1 MGTANPTAGYR
12 SGSLD
17 GSLWDVSRWSNINNP
32 GQHEYNAWAAST
44 QNQCGTSVQVAP
56 DHDVNSCS
64 GETVESVNDAANQSV
79 LAMYPRQPF
88 NFAGRTGVI
97 EFDVS
102 DNSLDAHGAWPT
114 LAITDQPAPT
124 PYGDMLSGAPV
135 NARNSI
141 GINFAGHQ
149 SGAGA
154 TPCVSVSSIWATS
167 NYQPIGE
174 PFNSDGCVAV
184 SSSPTSL
191 NHVEVQ
197 VSPTSL
203 KVYMSNPGN
212 PASTKLVADA
222 SFTLP
227 LTQGLVW
234 LEDVHY
240 NGDKYCP
247 AVEGEATQ
255 YGLSVC
261 EQTDTFGWANLAF
274 DGPVLPRDL
283 GFDVAD
289 NNTPAGT
296 APSGQPMTNL
306 AYPTPASLTL
316 TNVHRVENAT
326 GAIITLNDSA
336 TGHETLTYT
345 VNGHANTFDNSSTF
359 NTSANSP
366 SQSIALPVPLSEL
379 TDGTN
384 SITISS
390 TDGGVAF
397 GNVDL
402 VLLGAGGTVGPA

>member
-1 MGTANPTAGYR
+1 MGTANPTTGYR
-12 SGSLD
+12 SGSLN
-17 GSLWDVSRWSNINNP
+17 GNLWDVSRWSNITNF
-32 GQHEYNAWAAST
+32 GQHEYDAWAAST

-56 DHDVNSCS
+56 DSDVNVCN
-64 GETVESVNDAANQSV
+64 GETVESVNDAQNQTV

-114 LAITDQPAPT
+114 LAITDQPVPT
-124 PYGDMLSGAPV
+124 PYGDNLSGAPV
-135 NARNSI
+135 NPRNSI

-154 TPCVSVSSIWATS
+154 TPCVSVSSVWATT
-167 NYQPIGE
+167 NYQPTGE
-174 PFNSDGCVAV
+174 SFHSDGCVAV
-184 SSSPTSL
+184 SNSPTSL

-212 PASTKLVADA
+212 PASIQLVADA
-222 SFTLP
+222 SFTMP

-240 NGDKYCP
+240 NADKYCP
-247 AVEGEATQ
+247 SVEGISTQ

-289 NNTPAGT
+289 SNTPSGT

-306 AYPTPASLTL
+306 AYTSPSTFTL
-316 TNVHRVENAT
+316 TNVHGVENAT
-326 GAIITLNDSA
+326 GAIITLNYSVTSQA
-336 TGHETLTYT
+336 TVTYT
-345 VNGHANTFDNSSTF
+345 VNGHANTFDNSPTISG
-359 NTSANSP
+359 SP
-366 SQSIALPVPLSEL
+366 SQTIALPVPLSEL

-384 SITISS
+384 TIAVSVS
-390 TDGGVAF
+390 QSGVAI

-402 VLLGAGGTVGPA
+402 ILLGAGGTVSPA